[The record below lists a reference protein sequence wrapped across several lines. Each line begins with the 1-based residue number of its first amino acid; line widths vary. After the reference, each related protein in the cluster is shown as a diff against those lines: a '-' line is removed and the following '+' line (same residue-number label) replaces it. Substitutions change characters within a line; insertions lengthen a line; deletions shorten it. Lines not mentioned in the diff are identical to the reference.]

1 MYYEEGL
8 IGTYKGSVV
17 YKITEKQYIEDK
29 YYKNPNDIFIMEDD
43 LVVRNNII
51 IGQFDKDKRNITEF
65 PFEKRTM
72 YYVEFLKFL
81 PKKPVEE
88 QEPDTMAT
96 TGWETAD
103 DILKAVYK

>member
-8 IGTYKGSVV
+8 VSAYKGSAV
-17 YKITEKQYIEDK
+17 YKITEKQYIENK

-51 IGQFDKDKRNITEF
+51 IGQFDKDKRSIMEF

-88 QEPDTMAT
+88 QESDTMAAT
-96 TGWETAD
+96 EWESAD
-103 DILKAVYK
+103 DILNSVYK